1 MEINVTT
8 PALLFPAISLLLL
21 AYTNRFL
28 TLANLVRGLHAVYSE
43 KPDEIIRGEIDNLRR
58 RIFLI
63 KDMQIYG
70 VLSLLLC
77 VVCMFALFAGWEMVG
92 RYIFG
97 ASLLLMMVSLWISV
111 MELRIS
117 VNALALH
124 LQDMKEQDG

>member
-1 MEINVTT
+1 MEINITT

-28 TLANLVRGLHAVYSE
+28 SLAALVRSLHASYSE
-43 KPDEIIRGEIDNLRR
+43 KPDDIIRGEIDNLRH

-63 KDMQIYG
+63 KDMQIFG
-70 VLSLLLC
+70 VLSLLTC
-77 VVCMFALFAGWEMVG
+77 VVCMFVLFAGFEILG

-97 ASLLLMMVSLWISV
+97 ASLLLMMISLAISA

-124 LQDMKEQDG
+124 LTDMEQR

>member
-28 TLANLVRGLHAVYSE
+28 SLAALVRSLHASYQE
-43 KPDEIIRGEIDNLRR
+43 KPDEIVRGEIDNLRH

-63 KDMQIYG
+63 KDMQIFG
-70 VLSLLLC
+70 VLSLLFC
-77 VVCMFALFAGWEMVG
+77 VTCMFVLFAGWVVLG
-92 RYIFG
+92 QWVFG
-97 ASLLLMMVSLWISV
+97 ISLILMMISLAISV

-124 LQDMKEQDG
+124 LKDMEKM

>member
-1 MEINVTT
+1 MEIDLTT

-28 TLANLVRGLHAVYSE
+28 SLAALVRSLHASYQE
-43 KPDEIIRGEIDNLRR
+43 KPDEVVRGEIDNLRH

-63 KDMQIYG
+63 KDMQLFG
-70 VLSLLLC
+70 VLSLLFC
-77 VVCMFALFAGWEMVG
+77 VICMFVLFAGWVVFG
-92 RYIFG
+92 QWIFG
-97 ASLLLMMVSLWISV
+97 ASLILMMISLALSV

-124 LQDMKEQDG
+124 LKDMEKHQ

>member
-77 VVCMFALFAGWEMVG
+77 VVCMFVLFAGWEVMG

-97 ASLLLMMVSLWISV
+97 ASLLLMIVSLWISV